1 MPWRMFCQP
10 SKLRI
15 FVLSFFL
22 ITGFYMFD
30 KLFTP
35 TVIARYEEAREEEK
49 LRTQKEDFSDMVAE
63 VHEVVVPFPL
73 FILEYLL
80 TCQEIHRMRTKG
92 SERCRRRRNSRR
104 RKISSSNC
112 SCLPRMVLDT
122 VRYGG
127 KSLYAN
133 GFSYSVTI
141 VLTWRCSS
149 LVLFLLVGVL
159 L

>member
-22 ITGFYMFD
+22 ITGFYMFV

-63 VHEVVVPFPL
+63 VREVVVPFPL
-73 FILEYLL
+73 FILE
-80 TCQEIHRMRTKG
+80 
-92 SERCRRRRNSRR
+92 
-104 RKISSSNC
+104 
-112 SCLPRMVLDT
+112 
-122 VRYGG
+122 
-127 KSLYAN
+127 
-133 GFSYSVTI
+133 
-141 VLTWRCSS
+141 
-149 LVLFLLVGVL
+149 
-159 L
+159 